1 MSRTF
6 TQKLSAELDH
16 NSEGTVHL
24 YAEYDIHSD
33 LRGLTLSFPDYLTPE
48 TTSGFSESQRHQCE
62 WDGATENPW
71 IRFRYDVDRTNA
83 GGYEF
88 VDTGGWAL
96 LKYPPINTSWRY
108 SGKNVELQKE
118 HDIRQEGV
126 ASSDGSIVYLG
137 PHIQER
143 FHAGGQTFRVAIPEH
158 ASLRP
163 SLSDVRESLSYAAK
177 NLDVD
182 GKNDGV
188 VVVVAPSNIN
198 WGWGGLQSGVNG
210 FWAVDSSRV
219 DHANN
224 TWIHEY
230 VHTRQEW
237 TRDSSTQWLI
247 EGTTNY
253 YAALLTYLEGRIPFS
268 AFHRY
273 VTTDRHSS
281 SVLVDPG
288 QWTSSNAHYTK
299 GRRVTAALDAK
310 IRRETN
316 GEKAFEDV
324 FRKMNSVDGSLS
336 HQKLKGLIRDVVGHS
351 MDGWLSKYVKSSQTP
366 DIPKD
371 EDLFSGGTIP
381 TPEPEPEPEDDKE
394 DEEETGPDDEIDQC
408 PVCGESVTS
417 DQQFCDSCGTALF
430 RQCPVCGRGVTD
442 EPYCPECGTAIQ
454 EECEVCGAR
463 RHSSEEFCSSC
474 GTRF

>member
-1 MSRTF
+1 
-6 TQKLSAELDH
+6 
-16 NSEGTVHL
+16 
-24 YAEYDIHSD
+24 
-33 LRGLTLSFPDYLTPE
+33 
-48 TTSGFSESQRHQCE
+48 
-62 WDGATENPW
+62 
-71 IRFRYDVDRTNA
+71 
-83 GGYEF
+83 
-88 VDTGGWAL
+88 
-96 LKYPPINTSWRY
+96 
-108 SGKNVELQKE
+108 
-118 HDIRQEGV
+118 
-126 ASSDGSIVYLG
+126 
-137 PHIQER
+137 
-143 FHAGGQTFRVAIPEH
+143 
-158 ASLRP
+158 
-163 SLSDVRESLSYAAK
+163 LSYAAK

-336 HQKLKGLIRDVVGHS
+336 HQKLKRLIRDVVGHS